1 MSFRSRLLIFFVIIV
16 VVPMI
21 AAGFVTLSL
30 ISQSNVARVDA
41 QLTQGMTA
49 AGAAFQENQSRA
61 GNALKAITNDEKFK
75 AALAIGKKKRLQ
87 RVVDRIAKER
97 KSLRAVEVTDSKGK
111 RLAFAGTNA
120 AVAFQTVGI
129 VDPKKKP
136 LADVSI
142 SNTSASGFAAEAKR
156 LTTMDAQV
164 VEGGKVRASTIPGDE
179 QLGRGDVTADGREFR
194 GIQGTFAEPETAPV
208 EVGLYLPSGEFQ
220 ASVGDQRRVVLILL
234 LSFLGMAL
242 ASSILVVRAL
252 QGQVESFLEAAR
264 AIGSG
269 DFDRRIQTVGHD
281 EFAQLGAEFNAMSGE
296 LKAKIE
302 EVERQRRE
310 LEESIRRV
318 GEAFAAGL
326 NAEEIVTVAVRTA
339 VEACAADTGRAIPA
353 GQASR
358 PMTVVGH
365 PAGPL
370 LAVLESVEQA
380 ALAPAPE
387 ADDGGPAGPVAR
399 SIDDCHALAATLTE
413 SGESPELRGAGVVA
427 IARQGPPFTDP
438 EREVFAYLASR
449 AAVSVENASLHKTIQ
464 EQAITDSLTGL
475 YNRRR
480 FEELLANETARA
492 LRLGHPLGMVM
503 LDIDGFKTVND
514 THGHQSGDDVLV
526 EAAKLLREQVREID
540 LMARYGGD
548 EFVAILPETDL
559 DGAATLAERV
569 RHEIESM
576 DLRAPNGQPLVVT
589 ASLGVASLPVSAQDG
604 PSLLAAADLA
614 LYEAKRSGKNRVS
627 RSEAAPAPR

>member
-30 ISQSNVARVDA
+30 ISQSNVAQVDA
-41 QLTQGMTA
+41 QLTQAMTS
-49 AGAAFQENQSRA
+49 AGAAFQEDAARA
-61 GNALKAITNDEKFK
+61 GNALSRISKDEKLK
-75 AALAIGKKKRLQ
+75 AALAIGKKKQLQ

-97 KSLRAVEVTDSKGK
+97 KGLRSIIITDPEGKTLASAGSKD
-111 RLAFAGTNA
+111 
-120 AVAFQTVGI
+120 AVAFQTVGF

-136 LADVSI
+136 LADVAI
-142 SNTSASGFAAEAKR
+142 SNTTASGFAHEAER
-156 LTTMDAQV
+156 LTGLEAQV
-164 VEGGKVRASTIPGDE
+164 ATQDDEVLGSTIPVDSH
-179 QLGRGDVTADGREFR
+179 LGRGDVTAGGEEYR
-194 GIQGTFAEPETAPV
+194 GIQGPLTDPKGTV
-208 EVGLYLPSGEFQ
+208 ELGLYMPSGELKT
-220 ASVGDQRRVVLILL
+220 SVGDQRRVVVILL

-252 QGQVESFLEAAR
+252 QGQVESFLDAAR

-281 EFAQLGAEFNAMSGE
+281 EFAQLGAEFNAMSEE

-326 NAEEIVTVAVRTA
+326 NAEEIVAVAVRTA
-339 VEACAADTGRAIPA
+339 VEACAADAGRALPA
-353 GQASR
+353 GQTSR

-365 PAGPL
+365 PTGAL
-370 LAVLESVEQA
+370 LAVLEAAEQG
-380 ALAPAPE
+380 ALSSLPE
-387 ADDGGPAGPVAR
+387 AEEGVPAAPVAR
-399 SIDDCHALAATLTE
+399 SIDDCHALAATLTD
-413 SGESPELRGAGVVA
+413 SGDSPELRGAGVVA
-427 IARQGPPFTDP
+427 IARQGAPFTDP

-503 LDIDGFKTVND
+503 LDVDGFKQVND
-514 THGHQSGDDVLV
+514 THGHQTGDDVLV
-526 EAAKLLREQVREID
+526 ETARLLRSQVREID

-569 RHEIESM
+569 RSEVAAMALH
-576 DLRAPNGQPLVVT
+576 APDGTPLEVT
-589 ASLGVASLPVSAQDG
+589 ASLGVASLPLSAEDG

-614 LYEAKRSGKNRVS
+614 LYEAKRAGKNRVS